1 MSTPTWGLKLPSVL
15 SLPWASV
22 PMALY
27 FPILTSPT
35 SNRSQ
40 PSRASPRP
48 YHIVPGTKLSTK
60 YNQQNYTLSFFPKG
74 SHHLLALC
82 RLIPQPSQVIG
93 VFSPTPFVPGP
104 WTWFNCALPL
114 LFTDTSRQTVS
125 LSFTSTTFEI
135 VVTRYQLRSPPAI
148 IQWSLGHSP
157 TFFKDFSGSLSF
169 CPTLLLRTSFLLLLY
184 IYICLCVFFCWWRF
198 ALS

>member
-1 MSTPTWGLKLPSVL
+1 
-15 SLPWASV
+15 
-22 PMALY
+22 MALY
-27 FPILTSPT
+27 FPIPTSPT
-35 SNRSQ
+35 SNHSQ

-74 SHHLLALC
+74 SHQLLALC
-82 RLIPQPSQVIG
+82 RLIPQPSQVIV

-125 LSFTSTTFEI
+125 PSPLQLLKLLSPGTSY
-135 VVTRYQLRSPPAI
+135 VPLLPSSNDLWVTLPHFLKILVAHC
-148 IQWSLGHSP
+148 HSVQHYSWGLP
-157 TFFKDFSGSLSF
+157 FFFF
-169 CPTLLLRTSFLLLLY
+169 Y
-184 IYICLCVFFCWWRF
+184 IYICLCVFFCWGRF